1 MSETLL
7 KSNGENIPSE
17 GQKVAKENQKFS
29 DRDHKE
35 YSNIFSTYSNYKIQ
49 KPYKSIQLNHY
60 KLPKKF
66 KKESDRHSA
75 TQIFCSFLNN
85 NYYLERIEEEKKLD
99 KIIKDKNNCLSQYS
113 RSTFMQYK
121 PLSFKLKF
129 KSYNDMDILSINR
142 FKKYNSIFET
152 IKQHIYDID
161 KACKSLRINLI
172 GKNFPLNNSLKNI
185 NNANNILN
193 INNDI
198 INLINKSKENEN
210 NEIKLLKEKKIIEN
224 KKNIYHNNFKQSKI
238 REIQNIQQKKNIS
251 SKKNKLKKLEGNI
264 LLKKSISLN
273 QIGEFDFYNN
283 KNIINKSND
292 LACNNNNID
301 EINNNINDIALK
313 NFIHKT
319 KKIEE
324 KELIKKFL
332 ERRHIEHITFI
343 NKRNKLNKTYS
354 KDYQRNLKISNGSN
368 FYYEG
373 ESNSKCEICFIF

>member
-1 MSETLL
+1 MSEKLL

-17 GQKVAKENQKFS
+17 GQKVDKENQKFS

-60 KLPKKF
+60 KLAKKF

-113 RSTFMQYK
+113 RSTFIQYK
-121 PLSFKLKF
+121 PLSFKSKF

-142 FKKYNSIFET
+142 FKKYNSIFEK

-224 KKNIYHNNFKQSKI
+224 
-238 REIQNIQQKKNIS
+238 R
-251 SKKNKLKKLEGNI
+251 NI

-283 KNIINKSND
+283 KNKINKSND

-301 EINNNINDIALK
+301 EINNNINDIAQK

-332 ERRHIEHITFI
+332 ERRQKEHITFI

-354 KDYQRNLKISNGSN
+354 RDYQRSLKISNGSN